1 MKRATFICSLFI
13 AGVSFAGEPQNAAPG
28 GKALGNPQAPI
39 RIDLYSD
46 YQCPG
51 CKWLHENTIRP
62 LIQDYV
68 TAGKV
73 YLVQREYPLPIHAHA
88 HAAACYACAA
98 EKIGKYQLVGDQL
111 FRTQD
116 VWEKDGNVAGAA
128 CSVLSAVEAGQ
139 IRALAISPEILTLVN
154 DDIKAGRAEAVNG
167 TPTMIITKF
176 IRRFPVTGPVSYPVL
191 RRFLDSLLN

>member
-1 MKRATFICSLFI
+1 MIRATLIGLFL
-13 AGVSFAGEPQNAAPG
+13 ARVSFAGSG
-28 GKALGNPQAPI
+28 GKALGNPQAPV

-68 TAGKV
+68 NAGKV
-73 YLVQREYPLPIHAHA
+73 YLVQREYPLPAHAHA
-88 HAAACYACAA
+88 HLAACYACAA

-116 VWEKDGNVAGAA
+116 GWEKDGNVAGAA

-139 IRALAISPEILTLVN
+139 VRALAISPEILTLVN
-154 DDIKAGRAEAVNG
+154 DDMRAGHAEAVGG
-167 TPTMIITKF
+167 TPTMIITKL
-176 IRRFPVTGPVSYPVL
+176 IRRFPVAGPVSYPVL

>member
-1 MKRATFICSLFI
+1 MKRATFISTLFI
-13 AGVSFAGEPQNAAPG
+13 AGLSFAGAPQNEALG
-28 GKALGNPQAPI
+28 GKALGTPQAPI

-68 TAGKV
+68 NAGKV
-73 YLVQREYPLPIHAHA
+73 YLVQREYPLPMHAHA
-88 HAAACYACAA
+88 REAACYACAA

-128 CSVLSAVEAGQ
+128 CSVLSSAEAGK
-139 IRALAISPEILTLVN
+139 IRALAISPEILTMVN
-154 DDIKAGRAEAVNG
+154 DDIKAGHAEVVNG
-167 TPTMIITKF
+167 TPTMIITKL
-176 IRRFPVTGPVSYPVL
+176 IRRFPVSGPVSYPVL
-191 RRFLDSLLN
+191 REFLDSLLH